1 VTAWPKAK
9 QQAGSGARPGWV
21 EWHFPQPDPRLR
33 IQILLNAGP
42 EFDGM
47 EGEENVSC
55 KVLGKALSGVLTAV
69 Y

>member
-1 VTAWPKAK
+1 
-9 QQAGSGARPGWV
+9 
-21 EWHFPQPDPRLR
+21 
-33 IQILLNAGP
+33 LNAGP

-55 KVLGKALSGVLTAV
+55 KVLGKALSGFVTAV